1 MRNKVTLFDRDAALD
16 EYRLDTPMTLKCA
29 SSDTSGASQYPFRY
43 PLGAGIHRKSY
54 CRPLPN
60 QYDAGSDERIQKVTR
75 RHWHHNPHGD
85 ALTNEGRCDVQT
97 RFRRLYIETDDGS
110 VKLDILGERATCN
123 ERDPGDRAKLNARLH
138 QAVTASA
145 RLLGTGCSSASSQS
159 RCSMNPAGTARWQGS
174 AQATDHRGQRR
185 KIDIEGD

>member
-1 MRNKVTLFDRDAALD
+1 
-16 EYRLDTPMTLKCA
+16 MTLKCA
-29 SSDTSGASQYPFRY
+29 RSATSGASQYPFRY

-60 QYDAGSDERIQKVTR
+60 QYDAGSDERIQAVTR
-75 RHWHHNPHGD
+75 RHWHRNPHGD
-85 ALTNEGRCDVQT
+85 TLTNEGRWDVQT
-97 RFRRLYIETDDGS
+97 RFRRLHIETHDEFT
-110 VKLDILGERATCN
+110 KLDILGERVN
-123 ERDPGDRAKLNARLH
+123 REERGPSDRTNLNAWLH

-145 RLLGTGCSSASSQS
+145 RHLGTGCSSASSQS

-174 AQATDHRGQRR
+174 AQATGHRGQRR